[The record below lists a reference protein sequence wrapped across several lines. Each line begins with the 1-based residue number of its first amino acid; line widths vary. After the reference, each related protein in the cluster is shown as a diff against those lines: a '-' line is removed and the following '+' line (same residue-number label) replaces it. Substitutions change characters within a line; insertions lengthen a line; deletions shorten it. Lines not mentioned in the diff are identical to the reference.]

1 MSVIFEKTY
10 QRSIDGLI
18 ERFSKPEMRR
28 AKVQAWL
35 FDDQPSRFAAET
47 KLREAGI
54 DARLRSAYKP
64 LLHFFLE
71 EVEGAELTAA
81 TVRYPRHDN
90 CVENRFLLETYPL
103 SALLPEA
110 KISFSASG
118 KDDFFYEVDLTF
130 ADGHNESHRVFAPN
144 RVHEDFIG
152 ETLISPTGWRVV
164 EHEGRVE
171 SARFETDY
179 EKLFHDTISTI
190 ASHDWGRGEP
200 YFEELNISVSLPITD
215 RRLPFD
221 EEALS
226 LTEALHE
233 DIYFSL
239 LEVFQKKSGR
249 PIGDRGL
256 QPGQIVPE
264 VRFHD
269 AEPMVK
275 VETRPLATT
284 DALTAEQVLEN
295 AQAPLSADQI
305 RREIA
310 KLGGA
315 PFKAKTRA
323 GRSVHATYISGKE
336 LPMMISAGQ
345 HANETTGIVGALRA
359 ANRLVA
365 RNGAHFTISPQ
376 ENPDG
381 YEIHKRL
388 CVLHPHHM
396 HHASRYT
403 ALGDDLEY
411 RSGEGLFEKAIR
423 VEAEALT
430 SAKLHVNLHGYPSHE
445 WTRPLSGYVPR
456 SFAMWTLP
464 KGFFLII
471 RHHALWEKQAEQLM
485 DHVTR
490 HLGAIDGLLDYND
503 AQIRL
508 FEQYAGETGFRII
521 NGFPCLV
528 GVDDRHT
535 VPLTL
540 ITEYP
545 DETIYGDAFVKG
557 HTAQMETVVA
567 AYEALQLFRFGSAL
581 TS

>member
-10 QRSIDGLI
+10 PRSVNVLI
-18 ERFSKPEMRR
+18 ERFAKSEMRG
-28 AKVQAWL
+28 AKIEAWL
-35 FDDQPSRFAAET
+35 FDDQPSRYAAET

-54 DARLRSAYKP
+54 DAKLRSAYKP

-71 EVEGAELTAA
+71 EVDGVALKA
-81 TVRYPRHDN
+81 VSIRYPRHGN

-103 SALLPEA
+103 SALLPQA
-110 KISFSASG
+110 KISFEASG

-130 ADGHNESHRVFAPN
+130 SDGRNENHRVFAPN
-144 RVHEDFIG
+144 RMHEDFIG
-152 ETLISPTGWRVV
+152 ETLVSPTGWLIV
-164 EHEGRVE
+164 EHEDSVE
-171 SARFETDY
+171 NARFETAY
-179 EKLFHDTISTI
+179 EKLFHDTVSTI
-190 ASHDWGRGEP
+190 SAYDWGREEP
-200 YFEELNISVSLPITD
+200 YFDELNISVGLPITD
-215 RRLPFD
+215 RRLAYA
-221 EEALS
+221 EETLS
-226 LTEALHE
+226 LTEAMHE

-249 PIGDRGL
+249 PVGDRGL

-264 VRFHD
+264 VRFRD
-269 AEPMVK
+269 TEASVK
-275 VETRPLATT
+275 IEMQPLSTT
-284 DALTAEQVLEN
+284 DALTAEQVLEH

-315 PFKAKTRA
+315 PFEAKTRS
-323 GRSVHATYISGKE
+323 GRTVRATFVKGSDA
-336 LPMMISAGQ
+336 PMMISAGQ
-345 HANETTGIVGALRA
+345 HANETTGVVGALRA
-359 ANRLVA
+359 ANRLA
-365 RNGAHFTISPQ
+365 AHNGAHFSISPQ

-381 YEIHKRL
+381 YEVHKRL
-388 CVLHPHHM
+388 CALQPHHM
-396 HHASRYT
+396 HHAARYT

-411 RSGEGLFEKAIR
+411 RSGEGLYEKAIR
-423 VEAEALT
+423 VEAEART

-471 RHHALWEKQAEQLM
+471 RHHASWEKEAEQLM
-485 DHVTR
+485 DHVTK
-490 HLGAIDGLLDYND
+490 HLGAIDGLLEYND
-503 AQIRL
+503 AQIKL
-508 FEQYAGETGFRII
+508 FEQHAGETGFRII
-521 NGFPCLV
+521 NGFPCMV

-557 HTAQMETVVA
+557 HTAQMETVLS
-567 AYEALQLFRFGSAL
+567 AYDALQQLFPNTPVA
-581 TS
+581 

>member
-1 MSVIFEKTY
+1 MSVLFEKTY
-10 QRSIDGLI
+10 PRTVHVLV
-18 ERFSKPEMRR
+18 ERFLKPEMRGAR
-28 AKVQAWL
+28 VEAWL

-71 EVEGAELTAA
+71 EVDSARLKSAA
-81 TVRYPRHDN
+81 IRYPRHDS
-90 CVENRFLLETYPL
+90 CVQNRFLLETYPL
-103 SALLPEA
+103 SALLP
-110 KISFSASG
+110 G
-118 KDDFFYEVDLTF
+118 VDLTF
-130 ADGHNESHRVFAPN
+130 AASGKGDFHYKVDLLFADGHSENHRVFAPN

-152 ETLISPTGWRVV
+152 ETLVSPTGWLSITQHGKTDS
-164 EHEGRVE
+164 E
-171 SARFETDY
+171 RFETSY
-179 EKLFHDTISTI
+179 EKLFHDTISAI
-190 ASHDWGRGEP
+190 AKHDWKHGEP
-200 YFEELNISVSLPITD
+200 YFDELNIAVSLPITD
-215 RRLPFD
+215 RRLPYD
-221 EEALS
+221 EERLS
-226 LTEALHE
+226 LTEAMHE

-249 PIGDRGL
+249 PVGDRGL
-256 QPGQIVPE
+256 QPGHIVPE

-269 AEPMVK
+269 AAPSVR
-275 VETRPLATT
+275 VETRPLATADT
-284 DALTAEQVLEN
+284 LTAEQALAE

-305 RREIA
+305 KREIIA
-310 KLGGA
+310 LGGL
-315 PFKAKTRA
+315 PFEAKSRA
-323 GRSVHATYISGKE
+323 GRSVRATYIKGSDAA
-336 LPMMISAGQ
+336 MMISAGQ
-345 HANETTGIVGALRA
+345 HANETTGVVGALRA
-359 ANRLVA
+359 ANRLISREGV
-365 RNGAHFTISPQ
+365 HFTISPQ

-388 CVLHPHHM
+388 CALQPHHM
-396 HHASRYT
+396 HHAARYT

-411 RSGEGLFEKAIR
+411 RNGEELYEKAIR
-423 VEAEALT
+423 VEAEKLT
-430 SAKLHVNLHGYPSHE
+430 GAKLHVNLHGYPSHE

-456 SFAMWTLP
+456 SFALWTLP

-471 RHHALWEKQAEQLM
+471 RHHASWERQAEELI
-485 DHVTR
+485 DRVTK
-490 HLGAIDGLLDYND
+490 HLASIDGLVAYNN

-508 FEQYAGETGFRII
+508 FEQHAGETGFRII

-557 HTAQMETVVA
+557 HTAQMETVLA
-567 AYEALQLFRFGSAL
+567 SYDALQALFPSGAVA
-581 TS
+581 

>member
-1 MSVIFEKTY
+1 MSMIFEKTY
-10 QRSIDGLI
+10 ARSVNVLI
-18 ERFSKPEMRR
+18 ERFAKPEMRG
-28 AKVQAWL
+28 AKIEAWL
-35 FDDQPSRFAAET
+35 FDDEPSRYAAET
-47 KLREAGI
+47 KLREAGV

-71 EVEGAELTAA
+71 EVDGPALKS
-81 TVRYPRHDN
+81 VSIRYPRHDA
-90 CVENRFLLETYPL
+90 CVDNRFLLETYPL
-103 SALLPEA
+103 SALLPQA
-110 KISFSASG
+110 KVSFAASG
-118 KDDFFYEVDLTF
+118 KDDFIYEVDLVF
-130 ADGHNESHRVFAPN
+130 ADGRNESHRVFAPN

-152 ETLISPTGWRVV
+152 ERLVSPTGWLIV
-164 EHEGRVE
+164 EHQGQMEN
-171 SARFETDY
+171 ARFETAY

-190 ASHDWGRGEP
+190 ADHDWGRGEP
-200 YFEELNISVSLPITD
+200 YFDELNISVSLPITD
-215 RRLPFD
+215 RRLPYD
-221 EEALS
+221 EEVLS

-239 LEVFQKKSGR
+239 LEIFQKKSGR
-249 PIGDRGL
+249 PVGDRGL

-264 VRFHD
+264 VRFLD
-269 AEPMVK
+269 TEASVK
-275 VETRPLATT
+275 VETRPLSTT
-284 DALTAEQVLEN
+284 DALTAEQVLDK

-305 RREIA
+305 RRELV

-315 PFKAKTRA
+315 PFEARTRSGRTVRASYVA
-323 GRSVHATYISGKE
+323 GHHAS
-336 LPMMISAGQ
+336 MMISAGQ

-359 ANRLVA
+359 ASRLVQLD
-365 RNGAHFTISPQ
+365 GAHFTISPQ

-388 CVLHPHHM
+388 CMLQPHHM
-396 HHASRYT
+396 HHAARYT

-411 RSGEGLFEKAIR
+411 RSGENLYEKAIR
-423 VEAEALT
+423 VEAEART
-430 SAKLHVNLHGYPSHE
+430 GAKLHVNLHGYPSHE

-471 RHHALWEKQAEQLM
+471 RYHPSWEKEAEQLI

-508 FEQYAGETGFRII
+508 FEQHAGETGFRII

-545 DETIYGDAFVKG
+545 DETVYGDAFIKG
-557 HTAQMETVVA
+557 HTAQMETVLS
-567 AYEALQLFRFGSAL
+567 AYDALQLLFPSKPLA
-581 TS
+581 

>member
-1 MSVIFEKTY
+1 MSVIFENTY
-10 QRSIDGLI
+10 PRSIEVIID
-18 ERFSKPEMRR
+18 RFSKPEMRG
-28 AKVQAWL
+28 AKIEAWL

-71 EVEGAELTAA
+71 EVDGTALKAA
-81 TVRYPRHDN
+81 TIRYPRHDN

-103 SALLPEA
+103 TALFPEA
-110 KISFSASG
+110 LISFSASG

-130 ADGHNESHRVFAPN
+130 ADGRNESHRVFAPN

-152 ETLISPTGWRVV
+152 ETPVSPTGWLIV
-164 EHEGRVE
+164 EHESHVE
-171 SARFETDY
+171 SVRFETAY
-179 EKLFHDTISTI
+179 EKLFHDTILTI
-190 ASHDWGRGEP
+190 ATHDWGRGEP

-249 PIGDRGL
+249 PVGDRGL

-264 VRFHD
+264 VRFRD
-269 AEPMVK
+269 AKPFVK
-275 VETRPLATT
+275 VETRPLATA
-284 DALTAEQVLEN
+284 DALTAEQVLEK

-310 KLGGA
+310 KLGGEA
-315 PFKAKTRA
+315 FQAKTRS
-323 GRSVHATYISGKE
+323 GRAVRATYVSGYE
-336 LPMMISAGQ
+336 TPMMISAGQ

-359 ANRLVA
+359 ASRLAA
-365 RNGAHFTISPQ
+365 REGGHFTISPQ

-388 CVLHPHHM
+388 CVLQPHHM
-396 HHASRYT
+396 HHAARYT

-411 RSGEGLFEKAIR
+411 RTGEGLYEKAIR
-423 VEAEALT
+423 VEAEART
-430 SAKLHVNLHGYPSHE
+430 NAKLHVNLHGYPSHE

-456 SFAMWTLP
+456 TFAMWTLP

-471 RHHALWEKQAEQLM
+471 RHHASWEKEAGQLM
-485 DHVTR
+485 NHVTK
-490 HLGAIDGLLDYND
+490 HLGAIDGLLEYND

-508 FEQYAGETGFRII
+508 FEQHAGETGFRII

-557 HTAQMETVVA
+557 HTAQMETVLS
-567 AYEALQLFRFGSAL
+567 AYDALQVLFPGEPVA
-581 TS
+581 

>member
-1 MSVIFEKTY
+1 MSMIFEKTY
-10 QRSIDGLI
+10 PRTITALLG
-18 ERFSKPEMRR
+18 RFLKPEMRG
-28 AKVQAWL
+28 AKLEAWL

-47 KLREAGI
+47 RLREAGVN
-54 DARLRSAYKP
+54 ARLRSAYKP

-71 EVEGAELTAA
+71 EVDCDALQSVS
-81 TVRYPRHDN
+81 VRYPRHDL
-90 CVENRFLLETYPL
+90 CVKNRFLLETYPL
-103 SALLPEA
+103 SALLPDVDVTFCP
-110 KISFSASG
+110 SN
-118 KDDFFYEVDLTF
+118 KDDFFYDVDLTF
-130 ADGHNESHRVFAPN
+130 RNGRSENHRVFAPN

-152 ETLISPTGWRVV
+152 ETLVSPIGWLTV
-164 EHEGRVE
+164 EQDGRAE
-171 SARFETDY
+171 NGRFETAY
-179 EKLFHDTISTI
+179 ETLFHDTVSAI
-190 ASHDWGRGEP
+190 AAYDWGRGEP
-200 YFEELNISVSLPITD
+200 YFDELNIAVCLPITD
-215 RRLPFD
+215 RRLPYD

-249 PIGDRGL
+249 PVGDRGL

-264 VRFHD
+264 VRFRD
-269 AEPMVK
+269 ADPSVR
-275 VETRPLATT
+275 VETRPLSTA
-284 DALTAEQVLEN
+284 DALTAEQQLET

-305 RREIA
+305 RRELVKI
-310 KLGGA
+310 GGE
-315 PFKAKTRA
+315 PFEAKTRS
-323 GRSVHATYISGKE
+323 GRAVRATYVRGSDA
-336 LPMMISAGQ
+336 PMMISGGQ
-345 HANETTGIVGALRA
+345 HANETTGVVGALRA
-359 ANRLVA
+359 ARRLGA
-365 RNGAHFTISPQ
+365 RKGAHFIVSPQ

-388 CVLHPHHM
+388 CALHPHHM
-396 HHASRYT
+396 HHAARYT

-411 RSGEGLFEKAIR
+411 RSGEGLYEKAIR
-423 VEAEALT
+423 VEAEART
-430 SAKLHVNLHGYPSHE
+430 GAKLHVNLHGYPSHE

-471 RHHALWEKQAEQLM
+471 RHHAAWEKQAEELI
-485 DHVTR
+485 DRVTR
-490 HLGAIDGLLDYND
+490 HLAAIDGLVDYNN

-508 FEQYAGETGFRII
+508 FEQHAGETGFRII

-557 HTAQMETVVA
+557 HTAQMETVLA
-567 AYEALQLFRFGSAL
+567 SYDALQAL
-581 TS
+581 LPEETIA